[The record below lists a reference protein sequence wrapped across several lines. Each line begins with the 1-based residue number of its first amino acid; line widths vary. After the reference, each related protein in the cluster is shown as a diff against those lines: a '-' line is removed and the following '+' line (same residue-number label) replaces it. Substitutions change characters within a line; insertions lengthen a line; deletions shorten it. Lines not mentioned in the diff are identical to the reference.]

1 MFKHCITL
9 LSLGTLLVGQPREIN
24 FGGGP
29 HQREYSTGLKCISE
43 EERTFVREHR
53 IEIDHESMRDT
64 VLFQDPMGNG
74 GMMNLND
81 SVRHHIWNFV
91 DQNSAVGWILDYN
104 CSFVT
109 YDGHQGTDVAIGGFY
124 YMDEMET
131 PIVAAAPGIV
141 TYTHDGEFDRRT
153 SWINGAVANGVIV
166 SHSDGTSAWYWHMK
180 TNSVAVATGDTI
192 ETGDTLGF
200 VGSSGVSNTAHL
212 HFEVEGAA
220 GYFKD
225 PWEGQCGDGP
235 SRWVDQLP
243 FIGDTNIYGPNLL
256 NHLTTSYPV
265 NNDNEIFNYIFSEN
279 VPDITHINPG
289 EFYLS
294 GGWFRNLY
302 NTDTLKIRWY
312 RNGEF
317 DEEFSWVPGN
327 TNYWYSGYEFYTTSF
342 WYSWGFWDN
351 DEGALGEWTEKTYIN
366 SDLLAVK
373 TYVCD
378 DIPNQSP
385 SVDFQQISVELGETI
400 TGEFTATDDGNPFW
414 FNLDNEPN
422 NGGRI
427 ELYGGRRRKF
437 QYTAPMDFTGFD
449 VAGISATDDR
459 GETGGM
465 TFIIFEVSGSGLT
478 NLMVEPSYV
487 SPLQDSVI
495 ISAEILGEVDEPS
508 ILAYINNINNGEQVE
523 VELVESDGI
532 WSAYW
537 APETES
543 FFNVDLQ
550 MIHGADSDTVFYE
563 DIGSFTSVG
572 PLNVTMI
579 GDLTVSPG
587 GSAVLNFVLENSSA
601 TQSVSDVSLFFEA
614 ENMECLQG
622 ISEDTYYFG
631 DIAPS
636 DSADSEGYFF
646 IASLND
652 DCGSGSTILINAQIY
667 SGEDLYWVDD
677 FTIQIETLGIGDD
690 NVPAFYSL
698 GEAYPNPFNP
708 DTRIKYGLTQ
718 DGYVS
723 FMVHDLMGRKVK
735 SLVSSEKDAGY
746 HSIRWDAT
754 NDFGESVSAGMYFY
768 TIQAGEFRHSKKMIL
783 LK

>member
-1 MFKHCITL
+1 
-9 LSLGTLLVGQPREIN
+9 
-24 FGGGP
+24 
-29 HQREYSTGLKCISE
+29 
-43 EERTFVREHR
+43 
-53 IEIDHESMRDT
+53 
-64 VLFQDPMGNG
+64 
-74 GMMNLND
+74 
-81 SVRHHIWNFV
+81 
-91 DQNSAVGWILDYN
+91 
-104 CSFVT
+104 
-109 YDGHQGTDVAIGGFY
+109 
-124 YMDEMET
+124 MDEMET

-294 GGWFRNLY
+294 GGWIRNLY

-422 NGGRI
+422 NGGSI
-427 ELYGGRRRKF
+427 ELYGGRKRKF
-437 QYTAPMDFTGFD
+437 KYTAPMDFTGFD
-449 VAGISATDDR
+449 VAGVSATDDR

-465 TFIIFEVSGSGLT
+465 TFIIFDVYGTGLT
-478 NLMVEPSYV
+478 NILVEPSYV
-487 SPLQDSVI
+487 SLNQDSVF
-495 ISAEILGEVDEPS
+495 ISADLMGESEGVSIRAHILDEMSSEIVMQDLV
-508 ILAYINNINNGEQVE
+508 ANG
-523 VELVESDGI
+523 DN
-532 WSAYW
+532 WSTNW
-537 APETES
+537 APQSES
-543 FFNVDLQ
+543 FFKIDLEFVN
-550 MIHGADSDTVFYE
+550 GTENDTTFYD
-563 DIGSFTSVG
+563 DIGIFTSVG
-572 PLNVTMI
+572 PL
-579 GDLTVSPG
+579 TVSMDGETIVNPG
-587 GSAVLNFVLENSSA
+587 GAAVLSFVVENYSA
-601 TQSVSDVSLFFEA
+601 DQGVEDVSISFEA
-614 ENMECLQG
+614 GSMDCIEG
-622 ISEDTYYFG
+622 ISEDLFYLG
-631 DIAPS
+631 DIDPS
-636 DSADSEGYFF
+636 GTLSSGGNFF
-646 IASLND
+646 VASLNY
-652 DCGSGSTILINAQIY
+652 DCNSDSTILINVHIY

-698 GEAYPNPFNP
+698 SEAYPNPFNP

-735 SLVSSEKDAGY
+735 SLVSLEKDAGY

-768 TIQAGEFRHSKKMIL
+768 TIQAGEFRQTKKMIL